1 MVDDDVLA
9 GSWECGNCVGAPTGI
24 SEGQKATELPVCTP
38 SLSPSP
44 FPGRPHL
51 SRREARSYR
60 MTHPLSAGT
69 VLRLLRRGWPC
80 TLEITGTL
88 TLDSLPRWGSIYD

>member
-1 MVDDDVLA
+1 
-9 GSWECGNCVGAPTGI
+9 
-24 SEGQKATELPVCTP
+24 
-38 SLSPSP
+38 
-44 FPGRPHL
+44 
-51 SRREARSYR
+51 